1 MPTLQ
6 DDILEIYNSLVVFS
20 NTTITTKFPLP
31 ITVWYEKDSRLL
43 VFEQKGKSVRLGIPI
58 YYCLDLEGL
67 EKKTYLLPKDYDYLM
82 STFQEL
88 INSGVLIKNRTHVS
102 PENYGF
108 DIYAVDLKELYKGP
122 EIVGKIRFI
131 SGKSWLFK
139 RIVKRRF
146 KL

>member
-6 DDILEIYNSLVVFS
+6 DDILEIYNNLVVFS

-31 ITVWYEKDSRLL
+31 ITVWYEKENRLL
-43 VFEQKGKSVRLGIPI
+43 VFEQKGKSVRIGLPV
-58 YYCLDLEGL
+58 YYCLDLEGIV
-67 EKKTYLLPKDYDYLM
+67 KKTYLLPEDYNYLM
-82 STFQEL
+82 STFQDL
-88 INSGVLIKNRTHVS
+88 INSGVLTRDRTHVS

-122 EIVGKIRFI
+122 GIVGRIRFI

-139 RIVKRRF
+139 KIVKHRF

>member
-1 MPTLQ
+1 MPALQ
-6 DDILEIYNSLVVFS
+6 DDILEIYNNLVVFS

-31 ITVWYEKDSRLL
+31 ITVWYEKENRLL
-43 VFEQKGKSVRLGIPI
+43 VFEQKGKSVRIGLPV
-58 YYCLDLEGL
+58 YYCLDLEGIV
-67 EKKTYLLPKDYDYLM
+67 KKTYLLPEDYNYLM
-82 STFQEL
+82 STFQDL
-88 INSGVLIKNRTHVS
+88 INSGVLTRDRTHVS

-122 EIVGKIRFI
+122 GIVGRIRFI

-139 RIVKRRF
+139 KIVKHRF

>member
-1 MPTLQ
+1 
-6 DDILEIYNSLVVFS
+6 
-20 NTTITTKFPLP
+20 
-31 ITVWYEKDSRLL
+31 
-43 VFEQKGKSVRLGIPI
+43 
-58 YYCLDLEGL
+58 
-67 EKKTYLLPKDYDYLM
+67 M

-122 EIVGKIRFI
+122 GIVGKIRFV

>member
-1 MPTLQ
+1 MPALQ
-6 DDILEIYNSLVVFS
+6 DDILEIYNNLVVFS

-31 ITVWYEKDSRLL
+31 ITVWYEKENRLL
-43 VFEQKGKSVRLGIPI
+43 VFEQKGKSVRIGLPV
-58 YYCLDLEGL
+58 YYCLDLEGIVN
-67 EKKTYLLPKDYDYLM
+67 KTYLLPEDYNYLM
-82 STFQEL
+82 STFQDL
-88 INSGVLIKNRTHVS
+88 INSGVLTRDRTHVS

-122 EIVGKIRFI
+122 GIVGRIRFI

-139 RIVKRRF
+139 KIVKHRF